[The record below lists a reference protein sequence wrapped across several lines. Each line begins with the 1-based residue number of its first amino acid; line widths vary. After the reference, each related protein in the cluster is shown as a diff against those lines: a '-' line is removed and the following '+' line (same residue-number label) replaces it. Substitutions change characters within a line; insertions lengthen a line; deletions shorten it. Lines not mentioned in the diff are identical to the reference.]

1 MEAGIDSLSAVE
13 LKNALTGNLEGMKLP
28 GTLMFD
34 YPTPRRIAGYI
45 LATLA
50 PPTTTV
56 RVGAADGGFY
66 APLGGISDLEGR
78 ARAWQRH
85 VRGALTTLRVSGS
98 HRHLLFRRD
107 GLRTVGAALVAVASA
122 PAPLPAPSPT
132 RSPNRSPASS
142 ERGSVG
148 PAGPSRLS
156 SYRRPTGYRSEG

>member
-1 MEAGIDSLSAVE
+1 M
-13 LKNALTGNLEGMKLP
+13 
-28 GTLMFD
+28 
-34 YPTPRRIAGYI
+34 
-45 LATLA
+45 
-50 PPTTTV
+50 
-56 RVGAADGGFY
+56 
-66 APLGGISDLEGR
+66 
-78 ARAWQRH
+78 
-85 VRGALTTLRVSGS
+85 RGALTTLRVSGS